1 MTTVVVGMDALS
13 PRPSGAAV
21 TVGTFD
27 GVHLG
32 HRALIART
40 LEIAAA
46 RGLETVVITWDRHP
60 LQTLRPAAVPPL
72 LTSPE
77 RKVELLTA
85 AGPETLAILPFDAGL
100 SSWPAERFVTEILR
114 ARLNARAVVVGRG
127 WRFGRGAIGDVDLL
141 TEMGSA
147 EGFST
152 AAFDLVEAAGGPIS
166 SSRIRELVAT
176 GDVEGAA
183 GLLGRRY
190 DFDGIVV
197 KGEGRGTGL
206 GYPTANLDV
215 DLSLARPGRGVY
227 AGRARVD
234 GDWYPAAVN
243 AGHNPQFGGDG
254 AGALKIE
261 PYLLDFEEDLY
272 GRSLRIELWKRLRD
286 ERKFPSVDALV
297 AQMGKDVAATR
308 ALVC

>member
-32 HRALIART
+32 HRTLIART
-40 LEIAAA
+40 LEIADA
-46 RGLETVVITWDRHP
+46 RGLETVVLTWDRHP

-77 RKVELLTA
+77 RKVELLSA

-100 SSWPAERFVTEILR
+100 SSWPPERFVTEILR
-114 ARLNARAVVVGRG
+114 AGLNARAVVVGRG
-127 WRFGRGAIGDVDLL
+127 WRFGRGATGDVDLL
-141 TEMGSA
+141 SEMGSD

-152 AAFDLVEAAGGPIS
+152 AAVDLVEAAGGPIS

-176 GDVEGAA
+176 GDVDGAA
-183 GLLGRRY
+183 ALLGRRY

-243 AGHNPQFGGDG
+243 AGHNPQFGSDG

-261 PYLLDFEEDLY
+261 PYLLDFEGDLY

-308 ALVC
+308 AVVC